1 MFAFRDFLTFSTG
14 GLVVLSGGGVA
25 IAQTTPPQV
34 ATPEPFIGQT
44 PQAPLPP
51 LAAPSVESLDTA
63 AFLPSLGG
71 LSQPTTL
78 AALPLPSPELNLSP
92 TAHLGTIQAPSP
104 LLAQVDTTATPSPT
118 TAIDVTLPTA
128 ETNQTIPLVQ
138 PLPPDRVINEDLN
151 QLLEPIDNPAV
162 TVPQEATAVTTDNV
176 VDLTLEETIRL
187 ALERNET
194 LQEARLNYDRSE
206 ELVREAI
213 AAEYPNLSNQ
223 VDITRTDSANG
234 ELQARR
240 LGGDNNAT
248 TAINGRLEVSYDIY
262 TGGRRSAQIE
272 AAQTQLQIA
281 ELDIERLTEET
292 RLAAAVNY
300 YNLQSADAQVVIEQS
315 SVFDATQSLRDATLL
330 EQAGL
335 GTKFDVLRA
344 EVELASA
351 QQRLTRAEATQRT
364 ARRQLAQLLS
374 LEPTI
379 DPRTAD
385 EINLAGRWEISL
397 EETIVLALQNRQ
409 ELRQQLLQREVDGY
423 QERIALAAVRPLVSV
438 FANYDVLEV
447 FDDSLGPADG
457 LTVGA
462 RMRWNFFDGGAA
474 AARANQEQVDQAIAE
489 NRFANQRNQIRLAV
503 ETAYYDFEASAQNI
517 TTAAAAVTL
526 AEESLRL
533 ARLRFNA
540 GVGTQTD
547 VISAQ
552 TGLNTARGNY
562 LQAVT
567 DYNRA
572 FAQLKREV
580 GLGDAVI
587 APAAP

>member
-1 MFAFRDFLTFSTG
+1 MFAFRDFLTFSTS

-25 IAQTTPPQV
+25 IAQTTPPQI
-34 ATPEPFIGQT
+34 ATPEPFVGQT
-44 PQAPLPP
+44 PQEPLPP

-78 AALPLPSPELNLSP
+78 AALPLPSPNLNLAP

-104 LLAQVDTTATPSPT
+104 LLAQVDTTATPST
-118 TAIDVTLPTA
+118 TGVDVILPTS
-128 ETNQTIPLVQ
+128 EENRTIPLVQ
-138 PLPPDRVINEDLN
+138 PLPPDQVINGDLN

-162 TVPQEATAVTTDNV
+162 TVPQDATAVTTDNV

-223 VDITRTDSANG
+223 FDITRTDSANG

-240 LGGDNNAT
+240 LGGDNDAS

-385 EINLAGRWEISL
+385 EINLAGQWEISL
-397 EETIVLALQNRQ
+397 EDTIVLALQNRQ

-447 FDDSLGPADG
+447 FDDSLGPVDG
-457 LTVGA
+457 FTVGA
-462 RMRWNFFDGGAA
+462 QMRWNFFDGGAA
-474 AARANQEQVDQAIAE
+474 AARADQEKVDQAIAE

-503 ETAYYDFEASAQNI
+503 ETAYYDFEASEQNI

-552 TGLNTARGNY
+552 TGLNTARGDY

-587 APAAP
+587 APETP

>member
-1 MFAFRDFLTFSTG
+1 MCAFRELITFSAS
-14 GLVVLSGGGVA
+14 GLVVLCSGAGA
-25 IAQTTPPQV
+25 IAQTAPSAIIPD
-34 ATPEPFIGQT
+34 ADEGAS
-44 PQAPLPP
+44 PQA
-51 LAAPSVESLDTA
+51 AATTDPVNLNT

-78 AALPLPSPELNLSP
+78 AVRPTKADDLPTSP
-92 TAHLGTIQAPSP
+92 HLGSLQAPAP
-104 LLAQVDTTATPSPT
+104 LLAQGETTEMMPAGSEADGELPSTDTNRA
-118 TAIDVTLPTA
+118 
-128 ETNQTIPLVQ
+128 IPLVQ
-138 PLPPDRVINEDLN
+138 PLPPEEVTNEELN
-151 QLLEPIDNPAV
+151 RLLAPIENPAV
-162 TVPQEATAVTTDNV
+162 TVPNNAEAVTTANV
-176 VDLTLEETIRL
+176 VDLTFDETIRL
-187 ALERNET
+187 ALERNEN
-194 LQEARLNYDRSE
+194 LQEARLNYNRAE
-206 ELVREAI
+206 AQVREAI
-213 AAEYPNLSNQ
+213 AAQAPTLSNQ
-223 VDITRTDSANG
+223 VDISRTDSANG
-234 ELQARR
+234 ELQARSADR
-240 LGGDNNAT
+240 DNNSN

-262 TGGRRSAQIE
+262 TGGRRAAQIE
-272 AAQTQLQIA
+272 AAQTQLQVT

-292 RLAAAVNY
+292 RLAAAVSY
-300 YNLQSADAQVVIEQS
+300 YDLQSADAQVVIEQS
-315 SVFDATQSLRDATLL
+315 AVFDANQSLRDATLL
-330 EQAGL
+330 EEAGL

-344 EVELASA
+344 EVELANA
-351 QQRLTRAEATQRT
+351 QQRLTLAEANQKT
-364 ARRQLAQLLS
+364 ARRQLAQILS

-385 EINLAGRWEISL
+385 EIDLAGRWEISL

-409 ELRQQLLQREVDGY
+409 ELRQQLLQREIDGY

-474 AARANQEQVDQAIAE
+474 AARADQEQVDQAIAE
-489 NRFANQRNQIRLAV
+489 NRFVNQRNQIRFAV
-503 ETAYYDFEASAQNI
+503 ETAYNNFEASERNI

-533 ARLRFNA
+533 ARMRFNA

-552 TGLNTARGNY
+552 TGLSTARGNY

-580 GLGDAVI
+580 GLGDEIISNASDVVL
-587 APAAP
+587 